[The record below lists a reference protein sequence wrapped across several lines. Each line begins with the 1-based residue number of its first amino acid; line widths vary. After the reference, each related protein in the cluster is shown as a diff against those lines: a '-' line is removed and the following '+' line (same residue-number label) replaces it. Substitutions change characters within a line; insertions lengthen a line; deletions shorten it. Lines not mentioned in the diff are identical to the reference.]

1 MDRRERR
8 MAKIKAGGASRL
20 EKITGRPE
28 QSSVKDQPSPEATD
42 RATASPAPSATHS
55 VRSIDSSQELQEK
68 AASED
73 ADPPMS
79 VPGGSLENST
89 VDYESDPLFQMLKQL
104 QGNNSAQQG
113 GAQDPMS
120 ILSNIF
126 GQEVPPGPDGP
137 TPMPGST
144 PGTQSPP
151 PQASAL
157 KPKEVIWQ
165 FINLLGVVMVI
176 VYSFRGYSP
185 VLTFSTVEL
194 LLHTTRFVVEKGSPP
209 DSTIVSLAMYL
220 PDPFKSYLITGARY
234 LRFFRVILQDF
245 LMLVFL
251 VAMTNRGA
259 IAIEPL

>member
-1 MDRRERR
+1 

-28 QSSVKDQPSPEATD
+28 KSSVQEPSPEVTEATD

-68 AASED
+68 AANDD

-79 VPGGSLENST
+79 VPDSGASLQNST
-89 VDYESDPLFQMLKQL
+89 VDHESDPLFQMLKQL
-104 QGNNSAQQG
+104 QGNNGTQQG

-144 PGTQSPP
+144 PGTQSPH
-151 PQASAL
+151 PQSSAF

-165 FINLLGVVMVI
+165 FIHFVGVVMVI

-220 PDPFKSYLITGARY
+220 PDPFKNYLITGARY

-259 IAIEPL
+259 TAIEPL